1 MQPPFPSSHI
11 DQILHVESYAEYLSW
26 FQGSLR
32 SAENVGAVGGRNFGL
47 SIDLAHRLYNTIQYN
62 TMKNL
67 HSKTDKHTVSL
78 I

>member
-1 MQPPFPSSHI
+1 MR
-11 DQILHVESYAEYLSW
+11 ESLKNLRFSVDTLLAERD
-26 FQGSLR
+26 R
-32 SAENVGAVGGRNFGL
+32 SRP
-47 SIDLAHRLYNTIQYN
+47 LAGTSKTLYNTIQYN

>member
-1 MQPPFPSSHI
+1 MYMYK
-11 DQILHVESYAEYLSW
+11 E
-26 FQGSLR
+26 LR
-32 SAENVGAVGGRNFGL
+32 IF
-47 SIDLAHRLYNTIQYN
+47 QYN

>member
-1 MQPPFPSSHI
+1 LAVFACI
-11 DQILHVESYAEYLSW
+11 CYTFAN
-26 FQGSLR
+26 F
-32 SAENVGAVGGRNFGL
+32 AVGIYVL
-47 SIDLAHRLYNTIQYN
+47 SDCLDIQVQVCVFVNLWITGIINTIQYN

>member
-1 MQPPFPSSHI
+1 MF
-11 DQILHVESYAEYLSW
+11 
-26 FQGSLR
+26 SL
-32 SAENVGAVGGRNFGL
+32 VVVL
-47 SIDLAHRLYNTIQYN
+47 CTDIYNTIQYN

>member
-1 MQPPFPSSHI
+1 VHI
-11 DQILHVESYAEYLSW
+11 VELTSNALVTLVLTE
-26 FQGSLR
+26 
-32 SAENVGAVGGRNFGL
+32 
-47 SIDLAHRLYNTIQYN
+47 YNTIQYN

>member
-1 MQPPFPSSHI
+1 MRRFVDRAIGQ
-11 DQILHVESYAEYLSW
+11 W
-26 FQGSLR
+26 R
-32 SAENVGAVGGRNFGL
+32 R
-47 SIDLAHRLYNTIQYN
+47 RLTITI